1 MYPNTFVAVFRI
13 AIINAQNLYL
23 ENNVEKVQI
32 CQFQE
37 KLIVEIVQAR
47 VQAASS
53 KTISS
58 RQHHEVRETE
68 ERVQQNT
75 KKQRHCSGYFKDLV
89 KTHDRLYAQR

>member
-1 MYPNTFVAVFRI
+1 MAVFGI

-23 ENNVEKVQI
+23 EYNVEKVRI
-32 CQFQE
+32 RQFQE
-37 KLIVEIVQAR
+37 KLIVGIVQAH

-68 ERVQQNT
+68 ERVQQNR
-75 KKQRHCSGYFKDLV
+75 KEQRHCSGCFKDLV
-89 KTHDRLYAQR
+89 KAHDRLYAQR